1 MLVIRQCNR
10 TVKGTINTSCLCKW
24 TGRVIAR
31 AVVSHF
37 VELFFLMKTC
47 NSYIVS
53 FSNSVIV
60 LIKL

>member
-10 TVKGTINTSCLCKW
+10 TVKGTT
-24 TGRVIAR
+24 
-31 AVVSHF
+31 VVSHF
-37 VELFFLMKTC
+37 AELIFLMKTC
-47 NSYIVS
+47 NSFIVS

>member
-37 VELFFLMKTC
+37 AELIFLMKTC
-47 NSYIVS
+47 NSFIVS